1 MNERYVYLNEML
13 CSIWLLSQ
21 DKIDGDKRNED
32 SGKEETCRMSFCF
45 EITQINFMIVSPSL
59 FEGKTLTKH

>member
-1 MNERYVYLNEML
+1 MNERYVCLNEML

-32 SGKEETCRMSFCF
+32 SGKEETCRMSF
-45 EITQINFMIVSPSL
+45 L
-59 FEGKTLTKH
+59 FWNNTN